1 MARTLGPGSAPPTNT
16 ATDTIISSFPRRWGR
31 NRPDPS
37 AIHKSLRSRLQYVRQ
52 GEISTAYDLALVI
65 VDQTSRVFFDRTKT
79 DRSQPNLVELFNAA
93 IRDLT
98 YKQTAAFDQFLIYT
112 HLAGRD
118 YKRQRYVSSD
128 NSTQNH
134 LLNINPEGELL
145 KEVKDIIDELHIMMR
160 IKEQQQTV
168 MEGFVKHIRR
178 VLTPL
183 VRSRRPPPTSQASA
197 AWELALDASLDHDNP
212 YADAREDQRRQSAKR
227 TLARADTLLLDLGE
241 RIAELRALL
250 QNAQNTAA
258 TVRTPLTPT
267 PFLPF
272 HTH

>member
-1 MARTLGPGSAPPTNT
+1 MFRTLGLASEPLANT
-16 ATDTIISSFPRRWGR
+16 RSGTIISSFPRRWGR

-37 AIHKSLRSRLQYVRQ
+37 AIHKSLRTRLQYVRQ

-65 VDQTSRVFFDRTKT
+65 VDETSRVFFDRTKT

-183 VRSRRPPPTSQASA
+183 VRSRRPPTSQASA
-197 AWELALDASLDHDNP
+197 AWDLALGASLDPDNP
-212 YADAREDQRRQSAKR
+212 YTDTREDHRRQSAKR
-227 TLARADTLLLDLGE
+227 TLARADNLLLDLGE

-250 QNAQNTAA
+250 QNSQNTAA
-258 TVRTPLTPT
+258 TVRPPLPPHSTPY
-267 PFLPF
+267 
-272 HTH
+272 

>member
-1 MARTLGPGSAPPTNT
+1 
-16 ATDTIISSFPRRWGR
+16 
-31 NRPDPS
+31 
-37 AIHKSLRSRLQYVRQ
+37 VRQ
-52 GEISTAYDLALVI
+52 GEISTAYDLALLI
-65 VDQTSRVFFDRTKT
+65 VDETSRVFFDRTKT
-79 DRSQPNLVELFNAA
+79 NRSQPNLVELFNAA

-145 KEVKDIIDELHIMMR
+145 KEVKDIIDELYIMMR
-160 IKEQQQTV
+160 IKDQQQAV
-168 MEGFVKHIRR
+168 MEAFVKHIRR

-183 VRSRRPPPTSQASA
+183 VRSRRPSPSQASA
-197 AWELALDASLDHDNP
+197 SWDLALGASADNDTP
-212 YADAREDQRRQSAKR
+212 YADAREDHRRQCAKR
-227 TLARADTLLLDLGE
+227 TLARADTLLVDLSE

-258 TVRTPLTPT
+258 TVRPSPA
-267 PFLPF
+267 PP
-272 HTH
+272 H

>member
-1 MARTLGPGSAPPTNT
+1 MVRTLRLGPAPPTNT

-37 AIHKSLRSRLQYVRQ
+37 AIHKNLRTRLQYVRQ

-168 MEGFVKHIRR
+168 MEGFAKHIRR

-197 AWELALDASLDHDNP
+197 AWELALDASLDHPDSP
-212 YADAREDQRRQSAKR
+212 YADAREAQRRQSAKR

-241 RIAELRALL
+241 RISELRALL

-258 TVRTPLTPT
+258 TVRTH

-272 HTH
+272 HAN